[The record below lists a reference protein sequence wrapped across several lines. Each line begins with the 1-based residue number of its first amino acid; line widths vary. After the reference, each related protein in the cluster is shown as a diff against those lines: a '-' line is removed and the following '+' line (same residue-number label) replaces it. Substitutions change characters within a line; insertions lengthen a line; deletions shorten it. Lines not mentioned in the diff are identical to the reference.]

1 MEDSVNAPKDVV
13 VIGAGIVGLA
23 TAYRLIE
30 RYGSRVTVLEKEP
43 GPARHQSGRNSG
55 VLHSGIYYKP
65 GSLKS
70 QLCRAGKAEM
80 EAFCKRENIKYEICG
95 KVIVATDEPER
106 MRLERLVERGQA
118 NGVACE
124 LIDAKR
130 LHELEPAVTGVAGAH
145 VPGTGIVDY
154 VQVCKRLSAIIED
167 RGGRVVCNAEAQR
180 IQIKRNSVAIH
191 TPAGVFEGEML
202 INCAGLYADAVT
214 RLCGIDP
221 GIRMIP
227 FRGEYFALTPDAHHL
242 CRNLIYPVPDPT
254 LPFLGVHLTRMVAG
268 GVECG
273 PNAVPALAREG
284 YSWGK
289 VDPKHVSST
298 LLDRAFWKMSRK
310 YLKTGMSETFR
321 SFSRHAF
328 LHSLQRLVPDVK
340 LDQLVKAPAG
350 VRAQVLTKN
359 GSLLDDFAIARSER
373 AIHVCNAPSPA
384 ATASL
389 AIADYIVDQA
399 VAAAESAA

>member
-1 MEDSVNAPKDVV
+1 MNAPKDVV
-13 VIGAGIVGLA
+13 VIGAGIIGLA
-23 TAYRLIE
+23 TAHRLIE
-30 RYGSRVTVLEKEP
+30 RYGSTVTVLEKEP

-55 VLHSGIYYKP
+55 VLHTGIYYKP
-65 GSLKS
+65 GTLKA
-70 QLCRAGKAEM
+70 QLCRTGKAQM
-80 EAFCKRENIKYEICG
+80 EAFCKRENIRYEICG

-106 MRLERLVERGQA
+106 LRLERIVERGRA
-118 NGVACE
+118 NGVECE
-124 LIDAKR
+124 LIDTDR
-130 LHELEPAVTGVAGAH
+130 LHELEPAATGIAAAH
-145 VPGTGIVDY
+145 VRETGIIDF
-154 VQVCKRLSAIIED
+154 VQVCDRLAEIIND
-167 RGGRVVCNAEAQR
+167 RGGRVVCNAQAER
-180 IQIKRNSVAIH
+180 IQIKRDSVVVH
-191 TPAGVFEGEML
+191 TPVGAFKGELL
-202 INCAGLYADAVT
+202 INCAGLHADAVA

-227 FRGEYFALTPDAHHL
+227 FRGEYFALTPDAHRL

-254 LPFLGVHLTRMVAG
+254 LPFLGVHLTRMITG

-284 YSWGK
+284 YSWGT
-289 VDPKHVSST
+289 VDAKHVSST

-321 SFSRHAF
+321 SFNNRAF
-328 LHSLQRLVPDVK
+328 LRSLQRLVPEVK
-340 LDQLVKAPAG
+340 LNQLVKAPAG

-359 GSLLDDFAIARSER
+359 GALLDDFAIARSER

-399 VAAAESAA
+399 VAESAA